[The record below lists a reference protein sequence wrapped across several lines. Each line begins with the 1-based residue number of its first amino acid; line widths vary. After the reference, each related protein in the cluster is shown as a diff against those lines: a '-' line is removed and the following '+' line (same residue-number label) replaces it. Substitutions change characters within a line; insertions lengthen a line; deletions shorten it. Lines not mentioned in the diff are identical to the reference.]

1 MYKKS
6 IGEGD
11 LLLVR
16 IYVVDD
22 IIIMESSAKMVEE
35 FRCTMKNSF
44 EMSDLG
50 IMTYFLGLEVRQMKQ
65 GIHICQQK
73 YIRDIL
79 KGFNMELCKSMA
91 TLMNV
96 SIKFQVKDDS
106 GLADATKYRRLVGK
120 FIYLTQLRP
129 DITYIVGVLSRYMS
143 KPTNLHFSAC
153 KRVLR
158 YLAGTINFGI
168 YYKKG
173 GRN

>member
-65 GIHICQQK
+65 GIHIC
-73 YIRDIL
+73 
-79 KGFNMELCKSMA
+79 
-91 TLMNV
+91 
-96 SIKFQVKDDS
+96 
-106 GLADATKYRRLVGK
+106 
-120 FIYLTQLRP
+120 
-129 DITYIVGVLSRYMS
+129 
-143 KPTNLHFSAC
+143 
-153 KRVLR
+153 
-158 YLAGTINFGI
+158 
-168 YYKKG
+168 
-173 GRN
+173 